1 MMMKTY
7 LFNRNI
13 VCNTFVTLYN
23 THIIDTIYAQINKLI
38 SFFTHTSKNVLVL
51 RDFCALDTA
60 GKMKYNK
67 NEIQQKYNT
76 V

>member
-1 MMMKTY
+1 MMKTY

-23 THIIDTIYAQINKLI
+23 THIIDTIRAEINKLI
-38 SFFTHTSKNVLVL
+38 SFSTHTSKNASVLQG
-51 RDFCALDTA
+51 FSAIDTA

-67 NEIQQKYNT
+67 SEEQQKNNIL
-76 V
+76 

>member
-1 MMMKTY
+1 MMKTY

-23 THIIDTIYAQINKLI
+23 THIIDTIRAEINKLI
-38 SFFTHTSKNVLVL
+38 SFSTHTPKNALVL
-51 RDFCALDTA
+51 QDFSALDTD

-67 NEIQQKYNT
+67 NEEQQKNNT

>member
-1 MMMKTY
+1 MMKTY

-23 THIIDTIYAQINKLI
+23 THIIGTIRAEMNKLI
-38 SFFTHTSKNVLVL
+38 SFSTHTSKNASVLQ
-51 RDFCALDTA
+51 DFSALDTD

-67 NEIQQKYNT
+67 NEKQQKNNIL
-76 V
+76 